1 MSTKDELAAA
11 TLLDVITCLKQGQC
25 IQEAMQRTNVQIQQT
40 LVAILEGQT
49 RISEQIELG
58 VSRGN
63 RHERKIDEH
72 EARIAALEKNT
83 HRPARAG

>member
-1 MSTKDELAAA
+1 MATKDELAAA

-49 RISEQIELG
+49 RISQQIELG
-58 VSRGN
+58 VSRSN
-63 RHERKIDEH
+63 SLERRLDGH
-72 EARIAALEKNT
+72 EARISALEKGAG
-83 HRPARAG
+83 RPARAG